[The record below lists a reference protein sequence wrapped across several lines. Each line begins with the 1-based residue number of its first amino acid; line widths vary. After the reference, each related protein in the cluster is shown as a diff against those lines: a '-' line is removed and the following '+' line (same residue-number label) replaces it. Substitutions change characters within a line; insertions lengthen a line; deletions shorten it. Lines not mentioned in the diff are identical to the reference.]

1 MKRAEERRKDQSCP
15 THLPWAWAWSASRLT
30 QDLVTGLSVIAS
42 LRGTLGTYGPRG
54 TAPIL
59 RRSLSLSLALWWGAC
74 GGLLWWCCL
83 LIAWLFWCYYE
94 GLLVIVSGFLLL
106 LLLWVAF
113 LLLLLWAFFIFIL
126 FIEFFAYHYCELF
139 GYCCCCYCG
148 WEFVLLGDILVFV
161 MVVVV
166 ILLALRFFSSHVVVI
181 FCSVILLSPSPSFF
195 TALNAV
201 FSLAF
206 LSIFCPGEIKE

>member
-83 LIAWLFWCYYE
+83 LIAWLFLV
-94 GLLVIVSGFLLL
+94 LLLWGFIGYCEWLFIIVVIVRGFFIVVIIVSVFYFYFVYWVFCLSLLWVVWLLLL
-106 LLLWVAF
+106 LLLWLGVRVA
-113 LLLLLWAFFIFIL
+113 WR
-126 FIEFFAYHYCELF
+126 YSRVCH
-139 GYCCCCYCG
+139 GRRG
-148 WEFVLLGDILVFV
+148 HT
-161 MVVVV
+161 
-166 ILLALRFFSSHVVVI
+166 FSSKIFFFPCRCYFLFRDLVI
-181 FCSVILLSPSPSFF
+181 AVAIVFYSP
-195 TALNAV
+195 
-201 FSLAF
+201 
-206 LSIFCPGEIKE
+206 